1 MTTAFS
7 GFDGVIKFTD
17 SDNSLSDAVIGN
29 LRNFSIETSQDS
41 IETTSMEDSGHRT
54 FKAGLSSFTFSGDVF
69 FDYTDAVQQKME
81 QLTSKDDTTAGND
94 AVATFE
100 AYPSGTALASGAK
113 YSGSCIITSF
123 SVTSSVDGVVEA
135 SFSAQGTG
143 VLAVATAV

>member
-7 GFDGVIKFTD
+7 GFDGVINFTD
-17 SDNSLSDAVIGN
+17 ADNSLSATVIGN

-69 FDYTDAVQQKME
+69 FDYTDAVQLKME
-81 QLTSKDDTTAGND
+81 QLTSKDDTTTGND

-100 AYPSGTALASGAK
+100 AYPSGTTSGNAK

-143 VLAVATAV
+143 PLAVDAA